1 MSNIKAKIQLLDK
14 YVKEYKMNL
23 KGKIDAKSETEV
35 DCSLGFGI
43 VNIQEE
49 EKNKIGQIQMIYDIQ
64 LLKEKEEIG
73 TIYLDIQALFEAET
87 GMSKKEFEEML
98 KYNGAATL
106 SQIARA
112 YIISNTSLSGMPT
125 INLPMINFIEFF
137 KNVEAEEKKLK
148 MSQTCNKNVTKM

>member
-14 YVKEYKMNL
+14 YVKEYQMIL
-23 KGKIDAKSETEV
+23 KGKIDETSETEIS
-35 DCSLGFGI
+35 CSLGFGI

-49 EKNKIGQIQMIYDIQ
+49 EKNKIGQIQMDYDIQ
-64 LLKEKEEIG
+64 LIKEKEEIG
-73 TIYLDIQALFEAET
+73 TIHLDIQALFEGEE

-125 INLPMINFIEFF
+125 INLPMLNFVEFF
-137 KNVEAEEKKLK
+137 EDSETGERKI
-148 MSQTCNKNVTKM
+148 TNVTNL